1 VWVGRWFLGEDIRDY
16 GDSNPGA
23 ANVFRAG
30 GRKSGFLAVIMD
42 MAKGVPFV
50 VLADSLFG
58 LPDAAVMAV
67 ALSAILGH
75 VFSPF
80 LRWRGGKAIAVTF
93 GTIIFLPQHDIP
105 IIFTSFVVLGF
116 LFMENDAWRALLGP
130 VGSLAYL
137 MITVGNSW
145 ESLFMLCV
153 LVIFIRKN
161 YSGLQTVPRPG
172 WALIN
177 WLQSRRRET

>member
-1 VWVGRWFLGEDIRDY
+1 
-16 GDSNPGA
+16 
-23 ANVFRAG
+23 
-30 GRKSGFLAVIMD
+30 

-50 VLADSLFG
+50 VLAYSFFG
-58 LPDAAVMAV
+58 LPDVAVMAV

-93 GTIIFLPQHDIP
+93 GALIFLPQHDIP
-105 IIFTSFVVLGF
+105 IVFTSFVVLGF
-116 LFMENDAWRALLGP
+116 LFIESDAWRTMLGP

-137 MITVGNSW
+137 IITLGNSW

-153 LVIFIRKN
+153 LVIFISKN
-161 YSGLQTVPRPG
+161 YSGLQTVPKPK
-172 WALIN
+172 WILIN